1 MGRLSRPGVAI
12 PMGFKL
18 CNAPSTFQRMMQ
30 QVLGPVLNKFV
41 VVYLDDCLIYSKS
54 LAEHLQDLRQVLS
67 LFRKKGLVANL
78 PKWVD
83 GELLWARC
91 QLQ

>member
-1 MGRLSRPGVAI
+1 M
-12 PMGFKL
+12 PMGL

-30 QVLGPVLNKFV
+30 RVLGPVLNKCV

-54 LAEHLQDLRQVLS
+54 LAEHLQHLRQVLS
-67 LFRKKGLVANL
+67 LFRKNGLVANL
-78 PKWVD
+78 PKCSFAGWVD
-83 GELLWARC
+83 GEFLWALC